1 MAIIRVMTSMM
12 RKAFGPVLALLAM
25 LAVPSAASATS
36 IQFIFD
42 QGLSGG
48 PFGSVILT
56 QTVANQVV
64 VTVLLDA
71 GNGFVDTGNANGNHP
86 DFAFTLDPTLGVGAG
101 DITILEDGLDPL
113 GDPSGPWNWV
123 FGGPVTTSD
132 SLGTFGYH
140 FRCSDPNPPAGT
152 QRCGS
157 GASNP
162 NPGPLQFR
170 ITKAGLLLTSFLPS
184 TGAGLGEHHYFVADI
199 IAGEPGGGG
208 ATGLVWAD
216 SSVTIDD
223 QCFTNC
229 GTVATP
235 EPASMMLLGTGL
247 VGLTSAVRRR
257 RRTS

>member
-1 MAIIRVMTSMM
+1 MM
-12 RKAFGPVLALLAM
+12 KRAFGSVLLLLAM
-25 LAVPSAASATS
+25 LAVPSAASATT
-36 IQFIFD
+36 IQFILNH
-42 QGLSGG
+42 GGASMGNG
-48 PFGSVILT
+48 PFGSVFLT
-56 QTVANQVV
+56 QTAAQVLTGQVDVEV
-64 VTVLLDA
+64 VLNA

-86 DFAFTLDPTLGVGAG
+86 DFAWTLDSAIGALSLA